1 MNNRKN
7 VTPLN
12 EASLNELALAYV
24 ARYATTRAK
33 LFTYLSRKL
42 RERGWEDEGPHN
54 IAAIADRMVELQYI
68 DDAAY
73 AAMKA
78 GSMVRRGYGK
88 RRLGEIYYRDGIAE
102 EDREEADAVA
112 ENGRWDAAIAFA
124 RKKRIGAFSTE
135 VADQDKQRKQ
145 LAAFM
150 RAGHDYEIA
159 RQIVALPP
167 GADIEALRPDE

>member
-33 LFTYLSRKL
+33 LLTYLCRKL
-42 RERGWEDEGPHN
+42 RERGWEDERPHN
-54 IAAIADRMVELQYI
+54 IAVIADRMVKLQYI

-102 EDREEADAVA
+102 EDREEADTIA

-124 RKKRIGAFSTE
+124 RKKRIGSFSTE
-135 VADQDKQRKQ
+135 IADQDKQRKQ